1 MNITFRCPH
10 CDATTRSSFDESVET
25 VQCTEC
31 GHSIATP
38 PQAVQGDTI
47 ERCLVCPSKE
57 LFIRK
62 NFPQRLGVAIVVL
75 GFAISCVTWYFR
87 LVIPTFAVLFA
98 TAAIDVLLYLFMGN
112 ALQCYRCQ
120 AHYSG
125 VEGLDQHSPFDL
137 EIHERH
143 RQEKIRLKQTGTGPQ
158 TAEHPSA

>member
-1 MNITFRCPH
+1 MNITYHCPN
-10 CDATTRSSFDESVET
+10 CDATARASFDESVTT
-25 VQCTEC
+25 VVCPVC
-31 GHSIATP
+31 GHAIQTP
-38 PQAVQGDTI
+38 PKAVVGNAV

-57 LFIRK
+57 LFVRK

-137 EIHERH
+137 EVHERH
-143 RQEKIRLKQTGTGPQ
+143 RQEKIRLKQTG
-158 TAEHPSA
+158 AEHPTA

>member
-1 MNITFRCPH
+1 M
-10 CDATTRSSFDESVET
+10 
-25 VQCTEC
+25 
-31 GHSIATP
+31 
-38 PQAVQGDTI
+38 QGETI
-47 ERCLVCPSKE
+47 ERCLVCPSRE

-87 LVIPTFAVLFA
+87 LVIPTFGVLFA
-98 TAAIDVLLYLFMGN
+98 TAGIDVLLYLFMGN

-125 VEGLDQHSPFDL
+125 VGGLEQHSPFDL

-143 RQEKIRLKQTGTGPQ
+143 RQEKIRLQQAGSM
-158 TAEHPSA
+158 EHPTV